1 MEWNALKTSWGPIF
15 ASRDSACGLLLKT
28 NKENKTKQKKK
39 QTNKTKQKKPLKRQE
54 IHNIFIKTND
64 ITHGDV
70 ENLLKRTA
78 ADKVLRDKASNIATI
93 FNLTPTK
100 YSSCGV
106 KSEIVR
112 NEEYLKNY
120 TNKLLENLKK

>member
-1 MEWNALKTSWGPIF
+1 M
-15 ASRDSACGLLLKT
+15 
-28 NKENKTKQKKK
+28 
-39 QTNKTKQKKPLKRQE
+39 
-54 IHNIFIKTND
+54 
-64 ITHGDV
+64 THGDV

-78 ADKVLRDKASNIATI
+78 ADKVLRNKASNIATI

-100 YSSCGV
+100 YSSSGV

-112 NEEYLKNY
+112 NQEYLKNY